1 MSKLLVDTNLLVYTI
16 DEDSIY
22 FKEAQKI
29 LLDRSNDLYTTSKNL
44 TEFLVVVTKIPQK
57 SLSIREALDLVR
69 DFTNFITILY
79 PTPSSNVL
87 FQEMIE
93 KYNPTGLKI
102 HDYEIAS
109 IALNHQINR
118 IATFNKKDF
127 LKIKEIELY
136 PQ

>member
-1 MSKLLVDTNLLVYTI
+1 MNKLLVDTNLLVYTI

-22 FKEAQKI
+22 FKEAQNI

>member
-1 MSKLLVDTNLLVYTI
+1 MNKLLVDTNLLVYTI

-127 LKIKEIELY
+127 LKIKDIELY

>member
-1 MSKLLVDTNLLVYTI
+1 MNKLLVDTNLLVYTI

>member
-1 MSKLLVDTNLLVYTI
+1 MSKLLVDTNILVYSI
-16 DEDSIY
+16 DEDSKY
-22 FKEAQKI
+22 FKDAQKI

-57 SLSIREALDLVR
+57 SLSSHEALDLVR
-69 DFTNFITILY
+69 DFTNFFTILY
-79 PTPSSNVL
+79 PTPSSNAL

-102 HDYEIAS
+102 HDFEIAS
-109 IALNHQINR
+109 IALNHRIER

-127 LKIKEIELY
+127 LGIKELELY

>member
-1 MSKLLVDTNLLVYTI
+1 MNKLLVDTNLLVYTI

-93 KYNPTGLKI
+93 KYNTTGLKI

>member
-1 MSKLLVDTNLLVYTI
+1 MNKLLVDTNLLVYTI

-57 SLSIREALDLVR
+57 SLSIREALGLVR